1 VDVVEALLTAL
12 EAQWGLGA
20 KAIVPDLSRP
30 SRCPGWSVADV
41 MNHSIGVT
49 RKFAEFASGATDRPH
64 APAGDLIGDRLDLAL
79 RTTTDIARAA
89 WSSTDRS
96 RHCHLPF
103 GTFPAGVAAGINLV
117 DVLAH
122 GWDVG
127 CLGGSVFTCPDEVW
141 SLGLGMAREYLG
153 TQRASRP
160 FDPEIAIATDASPE
174 RCFLAYVG
182 RA

>member
-1 VDVVEALLTAL
+1 MDVVEALLIAL

-20 KAIVPDLSRP
+20 RATVPDLSRP
-30 SRCPGWSVADV
+30 SRCPGWSVSDV
-41 MNHSIGVT
+41 MNHSMGVT
-49 RKFAEFASGATDRPH
+49 RKFAEFASGATDRPR
-64 APAGDLIGDRLDLAL
+64 APTGDLIGDRLDLAL
-79 RTTTDIARAA
+79 RTTTDMARAA

-103 GTFPAGVAAGINLV
+103 GTFSAGAAAGINLV

-127 CLGGSVFTCPDEVW
+127 CLGGSVFTCPDDVW
-141 SLGLGMAREYLG
+141 SLGLGMAREYQG
-153 TQRASRP
+153 RERAGHH
-160 FDPEIAIATDASPE
+160 FDAEIDVAPDASPE
-174 RCFLAYVG
+174 WCFLAYVG